1 MPKKKIEPNAH
12 NQIDPGVLYIRYD
25 KNTFCGQVIEK
36 LKQDPN
42 YKLNKRILDL
52 IFLAEIVEV
61 FGLHDVDTSIL
72 SHVYYRSLKL
82 FSDKLNQAKFKIN
95 SLSEQIAREKDV
107 EVNSSLILIGGQFND
122 LGNNPSERLTY
133 KE

>member
-1 MPKKKIEPNAH
+1 MLI
-12 NQIDPGVLYIRYD
+12 
-25 KNTFCGQVIEK
+25 TFEQKSILRCFYQFDFFGK
-36 LKQDPN
+36 LLTTNGSFCQQCRMS

-122 LGNNPSERLTY
+122 LANNPSERLTY

>member
-1 MPKKKIEPNAH
+1 MPKKKIEPNVQ
-12 NQIDPGVLYIRYD
+12 NQINPGVLYIRYD

-52 IFLAEIVEV
+52 IFLSEIVEV
-61 FGLHDVDTSIL
+61 FNLNDVDSSIL

-107 EVNSSLILIGGQFND
+107 KANSSLILIGGQLSD
-122 LGNNPSERLTY
+122 MACQSTESLTH

>member
-1 MPKKKIEPNAH
+1 MPKKKIEPNVQ

-61 FGLHDVDTSIL
+61 FNLNDVDSSIL

-107 EVNSSLILIGGQFND
+107 KANSSLILIGGQLSD
-122 LGNNPSERLTY
+122 MACQSTESLTH